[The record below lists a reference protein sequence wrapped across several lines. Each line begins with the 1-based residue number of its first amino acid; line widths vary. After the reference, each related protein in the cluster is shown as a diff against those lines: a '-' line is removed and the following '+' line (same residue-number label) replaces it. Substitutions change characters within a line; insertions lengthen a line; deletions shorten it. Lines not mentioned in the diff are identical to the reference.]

1 MRGIVL
7 MPLPNDY
14 TSGPVAGHAMISY
27 RPFAAPHRIRVG
39 IRPAAD
45 ANSIDCFPIK

>member
-14 TSGPVAGHAMISY
+14 TSGPVTGHAMISY
-27 RPFAAPHRIRVG
+27 RRFATSHRIPVG
-39 IRPAAD
+39 IGPAAD
-45 ANSIDCFPIK
+45 ANSIDGFPIE